1 MRDFFLLASKPAM
14 SRMPMKLTFFIVG
27 SCRKVMKT
35 LQDEDITH
43 NEGSIAEIDKP
54 EEKAIVGGPRQGGHS
69 VETLVRILAFV
80 HPLSSNLCMP
90 FKN

>member
-35 LQDEDITH
+35 RQDEDITH

-54 EEKAIVGGPRQGGHS
+54 EEKAIV
-69 VETLVRILAFV
+69 VVLA
-80 HPLSSNLCMP
+80 
-90 FKN
+90 KAATA

>member
-1 MRDFFLLASKPAM
+1 
-14 SRMPMKLTFFIVG
+14 MPMKLTFFIVG

-80 HPLSSNLCMP
+80 HPLSSNLWGYLL
-90 FKN
+90 

>member
-54 EEKAIVGGPRQGGHS
+54 QEKAIVGGPRQGGHS

-80 HPLSSNLCMP
+80 HPLSSNLWMS
-90 FKN
+90 FKS

>member
-69 VETLVRILAFV
+69 VETLVRILALV
-80 HPLSSNLCMP
+80 HPLSSNLCMS
-90 FKN
+90 FKT

>member
-1 MRDFFLLASKPAM
+1 MRDSFLLASKPAM

-43 NEGSIAEIDKP
+43 NEGSIAEVDKP
-54 EEKAIVGGPRQGGHS
+54 
-69 VETLVRILAFV
+69 
-80 HPLSSNLCMP
+80 
-90 FKN
+90 

>member
-1 MRDFFLLASKPAM
+1 
-14 SRMPMKLTFFIVG
+14 MKLTFFIVG

-54 EEKAIVGGPRQGGHS
+54 
-69 VETLVRILAFV
+69 
-80 HPLSSNLCMP
+80 
-90 FKN
+90 

>member
-1 MRDFFLLASKPAM
+1 
-14 SRMPMKLTFFIVG
+14 MKLTFFIVG

-80 HPLSSNLCMP
+80 HPLSSNLCMS
-90 FKN
+90 FKS